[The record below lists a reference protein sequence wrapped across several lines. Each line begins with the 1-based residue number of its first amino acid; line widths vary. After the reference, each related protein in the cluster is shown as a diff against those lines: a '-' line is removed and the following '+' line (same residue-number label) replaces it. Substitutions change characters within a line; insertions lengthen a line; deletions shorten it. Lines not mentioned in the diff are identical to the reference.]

1 MVELSRRT
9 RGGRGGKLSEV
20 LDHQLRI
27 GDSEVSETI
36 IAAYKERGLT
46 PPENIEDPP
55 KIDSRFFVYWEAYRD
70 LQSER
75 RTPRGT
81 IPITAIV
88 EYCRAYRLDPDVLKR
103 IIWKVDRVLLAHW
116 KGLDEVEKRK
126 AELERA
132 NRRTIGTKS

>member
-9 RGGRGGKLSEV
+9 RGGGVGKLSEV

-46 PPENIEDPP
+46 PPENIQDPP
-55 KIDSRFFVYWEAYRD
+55 KIDPRFFVYWEAYRD
-70 LQSER
+70 LQGER

-81 IPITAIV
+81 VPITAIV
-88 EYCRAYRLDPDVLKR
+88 KYAQAYGLDPDALKR
-103 IIWKVDRVLLAHW
+103 IIWKVDKVLLAHW
-116 KGLDEVEKRK
+116 KGLDEAEKRQ

-132 NRRTIGTKS
+132 NRPTLGAKS